1 MNKINE
7 IKTIWEFIFD
17 GYLILCNFLRS
28 ITDKI
33 EIWYRL
39 EKRAYLQLKK
49 EEIRT
54 QYNRILPL
62 WINIAFKLYGWQNFA
77 DILQTTKFS
86 IIENKSNLA

>member
-17 GYLILCNFLRS
+17 GYLILCNFIRS

-49 EEIRT
+49 EEIRI
-54 QYNRILPL
+54 QYNKILPL
-62 WINIAFKLYGWQNFA
+62 MINVAFDGFA
-77 DILQTTKFS
+77 GILLTTKFS
-86 IIENKSNLA
+86 ITENKSNLA

>member
-1 MNKINE
+1 M
-7 IKTIWEFIFD
+7 
-17 GYLILCNFLRS
+17 RS

-49 EEIRT
+49 EELRT

-62 WINIAFKLYGWQNFA
+62 MINVAFEL
-77 DILQTTKFS
+77 LQTIKLS